1 MTNLTKE
8 ELQHLEKLSNI
19 KINEDY
25 EWIFLQKLDSVVN
38 KLNDLNKVDTS
49 NITNTNSTDNTL
61 RVISWTRDFENKKG
75 IISNAKHDVINNSI
89 VIKSALSN

>member
-1 MTNLTKE
+1 MSNLTKE

-61 RVISWTRDFENKKG
+61 RVIEWTRDFSNKKG
-75 IISNAKHDVINNSI
+75 IIDNAKHDVINNSI